1 MKIFLD
7 TVDVDTIIEYAHL
20 IDGVT
25 TNPSLLAKSPYK
37 SNENFLREIERLVDS
52 VSLEVLST
60 DLEGMVK
67 EAEKLSRLSKEV
79 VVKLPVT
86 PEGLKA
92 CSIISNEGIKVN
104 MTLCFSIAQAMFA
117 AKAGAY
123 YMSLFLGRLDD
134 YGENGIQ
141 VITEI
146 KEIYKNYNFSCQ
158 ILAAS
163 IRSEEHVIQSAR
175 SGVDIATV
183 PVSIFKK
190 LIVHSLTDTG
200 LKKFLQDWENG
211 KD

>member
-7 TVDVDTIIEYAHL
+7 TIDVDTIIEYAHL

-37 SNENFLREIERLVDS
+37 SNEEFLRAIEGLVDS
-52 VSLEVLST
+52 VSLEVVSS

-67 EAEKLSRLSKEV
+67 EAEKLRRLSKEV
-79 VVKLPVT
+79 VVKLPAT

-104 MTLCFSIAQAMFA
+104 MTLCFSITQAMFA
-117 AKAGAY
+117 AKVGAY

-175 SGVDIATV
+175 AGVDIATV
-183 PVSIFKK
+183 PVPIFKK
-190 LIVHSLTDTG
+190 LIVHSLTDSG
-200 LKKFLQDWENG
+200 LKKFLQDWKNA